1 MAFPLVGVIACRQ
14 RLKSETQG
22 YRAGRSAIKW
32 LEIMMQ
38 IFKKQRLSVQLQRE
52 AVGAPSLGMLMA
64 RLDGGRGSLSW
75 WGRGMEPDGL

>member
-1 MAFPLVGVIACRQ
+1 
-14 RLKSETQG
+14 
-22 YRAGRSAIKW
+22 
-32 LEIMMQ
+32 MQ

-52 AVGAPSLGMLMA
+52 AMGAPSLGMLMA